1 MTKET
6 GIKSNQP
13 SCPLQSVYLQNP
25 GHQIPISDLTRSTE
39 ACCLFAECVKGVDP
53 VLRQHLQSIL
63 GDFLATLERQEMCAL
78 DQVLDLATVE
88 LDVRQLIQPRSVDVE
103 LLVPG
108 PLDEVVPDLPA
119 RLGLEVSVREE
130 EVDPGLE
137 RVVQAGDAV
146 GGQEADA
153 LVVLEL
159 GQEDGHELV
168 AGEVRVGPGAE
179 EDVCLVEEE
188 HRVPEPAELQ
198 GALEG
203 CLDLLWLGPQRA
215 CAHRVQGYARFLR
228 DCLGCVRLANARRPE
243 HAAMIH

>member
-1 MTKET
+1 M
-6 GIKSNQP
+6 G
-13 SCPLQSVYLQNP
+13 
-25 GHQIPISDLTRSTE
+25 
-39 ACCLFAECVKGVDP
+39 
-53 VLRQHLQSIL
+53 
-63 GDFLATLERQEMCAL
+63 AL
-78 DQVLDLATVE
+78 DQVLDLPAIQRD
-88 LDVRQLIQPRSVDVE
+88 LGQLVQAGGVDVE
-103 LLVPG
+103 LLVPS

-119 RLGLEVSVREE
+119 RLGLEVAVREE
-130 EVDPGLE
+130 QVDPGLE

-198 GALEG
+198 GPLEG
-203 CLDLLWLGPQRA
+203 RLDLLGLGTKRA
-215 CAHRVQGYARFLR
+215 SAHRIQRHARL
-228 DCLGCVRLANARRPE
+228 LGDSFRCIRLADARRSE
-243 HAAMIH
+243 HAEIFPVSIMEWGWESNTRCCRCV